1 MTYVRMY
8 AVPLIIALFSVVV
21 IALALQLDKSP
32 PMIVGD
38 SMQPRSFPIFLMIL
52 NMVLVGFLVLQI
64 RKSPPAAIP
73 LEPIA
78 TWGSIALFGVFYILT
93 VTVDMFIAIAVVMLL
108 MCWLWG
114 ERRWLV
120 AVLLA
125 IVTPLT
131 IFLLFDTVL
140 RIRFPRG
147 LFTNWWYS

>member
-1 MTYVRMY
+1 MTNVRIYV
-8 AVPLIIALFSVVV
+8 VPLIIAVFSVVV
-21 IALALQLDKSP
+21 IVLALQLDKSP

-38 SMQPRSFPIFLMIL
+38 SMQPRSFPIFLMVLNLIL
-52 NMVLVGFLVLQI
+52 TCVLVMQF
-64 RKSPPAAIP
+64 RRSSPVAIP

-78 TWGSIALFGVFYILT
+78 TWGSIALFGVFYVLT

-114 ERRWLV
+114 ERRWLI
-120 AVLLA
+120 ALLLA

-131 IFLLFDTVL
+131 ILLLFDSVL